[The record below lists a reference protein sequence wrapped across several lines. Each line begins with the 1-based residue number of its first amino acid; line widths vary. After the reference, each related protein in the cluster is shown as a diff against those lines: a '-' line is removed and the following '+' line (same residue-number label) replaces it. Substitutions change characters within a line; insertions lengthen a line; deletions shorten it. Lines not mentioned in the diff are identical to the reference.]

1 MANGKHTDN
10 GVDQRI
16 VKFIG
21 RHHVM
26 TIASAATECGP
37 YCANLFY
44 AYIPELNLFVFTSDD
59 RTRHY
64 REMYLNGRVAATI
77 VLETRTV
84 GQVQG
89 LQILGRAALA
99 EGEVAGEVRS
109 AYLRRFPYAVVAD
122 LTLWTM
128 RPTSMKFTDN
138 RLGFGKKL
146 LWHE

>member
-44 AYIPELNLFVFTSDD
+44 AYIPERNLFVFTSDD

-77 VLETRTV
+77 VLATQGDPQALEQVIRHYRPYILSLCRREYIAENGNVSIVCDNELKLRLEAKLMAKILLFDIRERT
-84 GQVQG
+84 
-89 LQILGRAALA
+89 
-99 EGEVAGEVRS
+99 
-109 AYLRRFPYAVVAD
+109 YK
-122 LTLWTM
+122 T
-128 RPTSMKFTDN
+128 
-138 RLGFGKKL
+138 
-146 LWHE
+146 

>member
-44 AYIPELNLFVFTSDD
+44 AYIPERNLFVFTSDD

-77 VLETRTV
+77 VLETLHRRSGARV
-84 GQVQG
+84 SRYSAAPPSPKEK
-89 LQILGRAALA
+89 LQER
-99 EGEVAGEVRS
+99 
-109 AYLRRFPYAVVAD
+109 PAVPTCGD
-122 LTLWTM
+122 FLTPSW
-128 RPTSMKFTDN
+128 PTS
-138 RLGFGKKL
+138 RCGRCVRPP
-146 LWHE
+146 

>member
-44 AYIPELNLFVFTSDD
+44 AYIPN
-59 RTRHY
+59 
-64 REMYLNGRVAATI
+64 ATF
-77 VLETRTV
+77 
-84 GQVQG
+84 
-89 LQILGRAALA
+89 
-99 EGEVAGEVRS
+99 S
-109 AYLRRFPYAVVAD
+109 YSP
-122 LTLWTM
+122 LTTA
-128 RPTSMKFTDN
+128 RGTTAKCT
-138 RLGFGKKL
+138 
-146 LWHE
+146 